1 MSAPPPP
8 MHGLTPQGGRRR
20 RGGLFAALLA
30 GAALGG
36 CVVGPN
42 YAPPSPPTEQTYL
55 PAAVSQLGSAGSAET
70 EQMLPSGMSAYGRLC
85 GWTLA
90 RAHARS
96 GDRIAITSY
105 LGKGPTFDRAILEF
119 SHAYAVQNEFDYKA
133 LESAVKSGK
142 ITAET
147 GL

>member
-55 PAAVSQLGSAGSAET
+55 PAAVSQLGSAGAAET
-70 EQMLPSGMSAYGRLC
+70 EQRVVTGVGPPPDW
-85 GWTLA
+85 WTLL
-90 RAHARS
+90 HS
-96 GDRIAITSY
+96 PEIDQT
-105 LGKGPTFDRAILEF
+105 
-119 SHAYAVQNEFDYKA
+119 VA
-133 LESAVKSGK
+133 L
-142 ITAET
+142 
-147 GL
+147 